1 MFELQPQ
8 TLDTEVARRRE
19 VLRGTMR
26 ASRGDRA
33 CGAPGPRH
41 RPHPPR
47 RGDAG
52 RDQGVTRRPRPG
64 RQAPCGC
71 AC

>member
-26 ASRGDRA
+26 ASRGTERVERRVPGTMRIRHAVAMLATTRA
-33 CGAPGPRH
+33 
-41 RPHPPR
+41 
-47 RGDAG
+47 
-52 RDQGVTRRPRPG
+52 
-64 RQAPCGC
+64 
-71 AC
+71 

>member
-26 ASRGDRA
+26 ASHGNDRRLDRRV
-33 CGAPGPRH
+33 PGTVRIRH
-41 RPHPPR
+41 
-47 RGDAG
+47 A
-52 RDQGVTRRPRPG
+52 VAMLAATR
-64 RQAPCGC
+64 
-71 AC
+71 